1 MPTTRESMMTVI
13 HMTQHVYD
21 RFNCEELLD
30 IFKDYSSRRQILI
43 DAEVK
48 KKQEEY
54 AKKEAAKK
62 ALEAKAYLPTKSF
75 SGNFKTIASV
85 KNSNS
90 YGLLDSNNE
99 STSIDYNFDYNPPA
113 FSRSNYQENK
123 KRSWGGAAKAGGAKK
138 ARWGSSTASTD
149 SPAGGAS
156 AGGGWR
162 DKKRNFKS
170 KFTKFKKKS

>member
-1 MPTTRESMMTVI
+1 MTVI

-21 RFNCEELLD
+21 RFKCEELLD

-43 DAEVK
+43 DAEIK
-48 KKQEEY
+48 KKQDEY
-54 AKKEAAKK
+54 QAKEAARK
-62 ALEAKAYLPTKSF
+62 ALEAKAYQPTKSF

-85 KNSNS
+85 KNASS
-90 YGLLDSNNE
+90 YGLLDE
-99 STSIDYNFDYNPPA
+99 GAGAGGSIDYNFDYNPPA

-123 KRSWGGAAKAGGAKK
+123 KRTWGGASKAGGAKK
-138 ARWGSSTASTD
+138 ARWGSGSTD

-162 DKKRNFKS
+162 GKKRNFKS